1 MSREFDLVVFDW
13 DGTLMDSA
21 AKIVNCM
28 QLAAKDERLL
38 VPSRQEV
45 EEIIGLGL
53 PQAIERLFPEASNA
67 TRTALQ
73 QRYSIHYS
81 QNDQTHTPL
90 FSGVEVVLSRLLDEG
105 YVLAVA
111 TGKSRKGLDRVLRST
126 QLGRFFAASR
136 CADETASKPDP
147 RMLNELLTELN
158 CSGERTLMVG
168 DTEYD
173 MLMAQQAGVVAVAV
187 SYGVHAIERL
197 HAYQPR
203 YCLDRPVELL
213 THLNI
218 HQS

>member
-1 MSREFDLVVFDW
+1 MSREFDLIIFDW

-28 QLAAKDERLL
+28 QSAAKDESLL
-38 VPSRQEV
+38 VPGRQEV

-53 PQAIERLFPEASNA
+53 PQAIKKLFPEISNI
-67 TRTALQ
+67 TRIALQ

-111 TGKSRKGLDRVLRST
+111 TGKSRKGLDRVLHST

-147 RMLNELLTELN
+147 RMLNELLTELD
-158 CSGERTLMVG
+158 CSAQRTLMVG

-173 MLMAQQAGVVAVAV
+173 MAMAQQAGVVAAAV

-203 YCLDRPVELL
+203 YCLDQPVELL

-218 HQS
+218 RQS